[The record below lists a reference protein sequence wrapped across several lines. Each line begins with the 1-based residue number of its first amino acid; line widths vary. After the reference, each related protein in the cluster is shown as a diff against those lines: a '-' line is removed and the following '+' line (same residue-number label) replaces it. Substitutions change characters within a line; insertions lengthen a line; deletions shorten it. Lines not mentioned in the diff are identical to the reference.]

1 MRLKIAL
8 IFILSILIPTALL
21 AYFGLKAVRS
31 EKVIVESGIKQRY
44 EAMANIVESEIDST
58 LAGLSPE
65 LLKDKPFIESIISDQ
80 ASIFKGQITIFD
92 DKGSPVSG
100 TSGAKNNRQLMVTRP
115 MKNLPYTVAVY
126 ERYPLLIEKY
136 EARKKALYAYIIT
149 IGAAAI
155 AILAGALF
163 TLGALSKQWR
173 LAELKS
179 EFVAGLSHD
188 LRKPL
193 TSIRMFS
200 EMLKDGVVA
209 ENGRREEYYTI
220 INTESERLTQLAN
233 NILDFSR
240 IETGRKK
247 HRFKEEDVGKIV
259 KDTADYFLLY
269 NLDEKRPV
277 DVSIDKALPAIKA
290 DAGAI
295 SQAVLNLLSNAAKYS
310 PTEKGIKVSVRRH
323 PRGIAIDVI
332 DEGIGVPRGEQKKIF
347 RKFYRAQGPDSE
359 IEGSGLGLALVK
371 YAAEIHGGRVT
382 VESEIGKGSKFTI
395 VLPT

>member
-1 MRLKIAL
+1 M
-8 IFILSILIPTALL
+8 L